1 MFSICHITAA
11 AAIAVGLQV
20 PLPHLGSSENQDRT
34 LKSILVLGGSSAVG
48 AAAIQ
53 LLRLAIPAA
62 TILTTSSKQHHPR
75 LISLGATQCFERS
88 AQENPSVI
96 QAVTPNNSG
105 VEAIIDAVGAAAH
118 QPAVFDALDP
128 AGPKLYSEVDTGG
141 RTTVPEGVNGSVVSG
156 HHILG
161 VPGGQEVM
169 SALAGLVES
178 GQYKLP
184 VRVEV
189 VGKGFEAIRTGLGML
204 ASVSGK
210 KLVVSL

>member
-11 AAIAVGLQV
+11 AAIAVGLHV
-20 PLPHLGSSENQDRT
+20 PLSHLGSSGNQGRT
-34 LKSILVLGGSSAVG
+34 LKSIPVLGGSSAVG

-62 TILTTSSKQHHPR
+62 TILTTSSKQHHPH

-141 RTTVPEGVNGSVVSG
+141 RTTVPGGVNGSVVSG

-161 VPGGQEVM
+161 VPAGQEVM

-178 GQYKLP
+178 GQYELP